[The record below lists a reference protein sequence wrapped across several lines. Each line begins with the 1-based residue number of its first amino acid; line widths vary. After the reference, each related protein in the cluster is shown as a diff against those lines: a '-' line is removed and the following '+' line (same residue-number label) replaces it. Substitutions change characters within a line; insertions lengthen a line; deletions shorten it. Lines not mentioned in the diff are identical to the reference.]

1 VSYLCEKYERL
12 LSWAFKIFKMTDEMC
27 SIMTVTDVSDDAVL
41 SNVESAFTTNP
52 GPDVFSETLVF
63 IVDKLT

>member
-1 VSYLCEKYERL
+1 
-12 LSWAFKIFKMTDEMC
+12 MC